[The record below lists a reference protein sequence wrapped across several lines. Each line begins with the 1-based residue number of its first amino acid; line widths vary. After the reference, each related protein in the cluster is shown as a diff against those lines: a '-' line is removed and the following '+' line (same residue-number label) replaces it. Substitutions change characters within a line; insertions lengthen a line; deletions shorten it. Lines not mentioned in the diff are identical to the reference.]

1 MTPLEE
7 HKMLAKNNHDEDSR
21 QSFVN
26 DFRVHLSSNVF
37 PGNFPAYYKRVL
49 PQFLKDE
56 KREPKDSNEIRKV
69 MNKDSFYSFW
79 SAMQRNSQEMIW
91 SSVIDTVERQLDDL
105 ITKSRITKPNG
116 SLTLNPNLDIPKYIT
131 AADIHIQPG
140 AYTQQQVDNDV
151 SAGAVYDRGTYIY
164 SMGGLG
170 TGNNA
175 MGQITHG
182 FFKNEFPEKE
192 VSKVL
197 DMGCTI
203 GGSVAY
209 WAQKNPNVEF
219 HAIDLGAS
227 VLRYGHARAEALG
240 AKVHFSQQNAE
251 KTNFDSGSFDI
262 VMSHILLHETSTSA
276 LQNIFNESFRLLK
289 PGGIMMHLDLPQAH
303 GVPPFES
310 FLFEWEIYNNNEHFY
325 GQLRK
330 MDLVELCLKAGFD
343 KDKIKPSSAGNFW
356 MEEQTPYSSDDFV
369 FPITLCIK

>member
-56 KREPKDSNEIRKV
+56 KREPKNSNEIRKV

-192 VSKVL
+192 ISKVL

-330 MDLVELCLKAGFD
+330 IDLVELCLKAGFD

>member
-7 HKMLAKNNHDEDSR
+7 HTMLAKNNHDEDSR

-56 KREPKDSNEIRKV
+56 KREPKNSNEIRKV
-69 MNKDSFYSFW
+69 MNKDPFYSFW

-91 SSVIDTVERQLDDL
+91 SSVIDTVERQLYDL
-105 ITKSRITKPNG
+105 IKKSKIAKPNG
-116 SLTLNPNLDIPKYIT
+116 SLTLNPNLDIPKYNT

-140 AYTQQQVDNDV
+140 AYHQQQIDNDV

-182 FFKNEFPEKE
+182 FFKNEFPKKE
-192 VSKVL
+192 ISKVL

-240 AKVHFSQQNAE
+240 TKVHFSQQNAE
-251 KTNFDSGSFDI
+251 KTNLSSKKTNC
-262 VMSHILLHETSTSA
+262 ILA
-276 LQNIFNESFRLLK
+276 
-289 PGGIMMHLDLPQAH
+289 
-303 GVPPFES
+303 
-310 FLFEWEIYNNNEHFY
+310 
-325 GQLRK
+325 
-330 MDLVELCLKAGFD
+330 
-343 KDKIKPSSAGNFW
+343 NF
-356 MEEQTPYSSDDFV
+356 
-369 FPITLCIK
+369 

>member
-56 KREPKDSNEIRKV
+56 KREPKNSNEIRKV

>member
-56 KREPKDSNEIRKV
+56 KREPKNSNEIRKV

-192 VSKVL
+192 ISKVL

>member
-1 MTPLEE
+1 MTPLQE

-49 PQFLKDE
+49 PQFLKNE
-56 KREPKDSNEIRKV
+56 KREPKNSNEIRKV
-69 MNKDSFYSFW
+69 MNKDPFYSFW

-105 ITKSRITKPNG
+105 ITKSKIEKPNG
-116 SLTLNPNLDIPKYIT
+116 SLTLNPNLDIPKYNT
-131 AADIHIQPG
+131 AADIHLQPG
-140 AYTQQQVDNDV
+140 AYHQQQVDNDV
-151 SAGAVYDRGTYIY
+151 SAGAVYDKGTYIY

-182 FFKNEFPEKE
+182 FFKSEFPKKE
-192 VSKVL
+192 ISKVL

-203 GGSVAY
+203 GGSVTY

-240 AKVHFSQQNAE
+240 AEVHFSQQNAE
-251 KTNFDSGSFDI
+251 KTNFDSESFDL

-276 LQNIFNESFRLLK
+276 LQNIFDESFRLLK

-303 GVPPFES
+303 GVAPLES

-330 MDLVELCLKAGFD
+330 MDLVELCIKAGFN
-343 KDKIKPSSAGNFW
+343 KDNIKPSSAGNFW